1 MEGGVGGGDPSAP
14 TLGNSWRT
22 TYDIADNWV
31 TMISNINH
39 VRV

>member
-1 MEGGVGGGDPSAP
+1 MEGGVDGRDPSAP

-22 TYDIADNWV
+22 TYDIEDNWV
-31 TMISNINH
+31 TMISNINL